1 MEPAVDRLREVAAA
15 MPTTTPSVA
24 VLSNRDGV
32 VVTDGREFAD
42 RLVNQVAHPVR
53 WDLCMDTMAERGITG
68 LLELTPA
75 GTLTGIAKRNL
86 GDVELFNL
94 NTPDQIPA
102 ARDFIAAHAGK
113 ENA

>member
-1 MEPAVDRLREVAAA
+1 

-24 VLSNRDGV
+24 LLSNLDGN
-32 VVTDGREFAD
+32 VVTDGREFAN

-53 WDLCMDTMAERGITG
+53 WDLCMDTMVKRSVTG
-68 LLELTPA
+68 LLELAPA

-86 GDVELFNL
+86 KGVELFNL

-102 ARDFIAAHAGK
+102 AREFVAAHSSK